1 MYSDNMYVPYFH
13 NGRKIRVPLPLFQ
26 GVEDRGVSG
35 STSRRGRS
43 VPGLPQRQENT
54 GSAAVV
60 SRGGGPGCLGKHLP
74 QGSAGSGTSATAGKY
89 GFRCRCGKERR
100 TGVPQR
106 AGNRSGRKGRRSG
119 TIWNGGTSCS
129 IPETFHTETSAARIF
144 IRNTAAATTAVT
156 ISTDSGP
163 EVSTGQGV
171 RVSAAG

>member
-13 NGRKIRVPLPLFQ
+13 NGRKMRMLLPLWQ
-26 GVEDRGVSG
+26 GVEDRGASG
-35 STSRRGRS
+35 SASRKGRPI
-43 VPGLPQRQENT
+43 PGPPQRQENA

-60 SRGGGPGCLGKHLP
+60 AGP
-74 QGSAGSGTSATAGKY
+74 ADSGASATAGKC
-89 GFRCRCGKERR
+89 GFRCRCGKGGGPRKYGTAVLHGHSSRR
-100 TGVPQR
+100 
-106 AGNRSGRKGRRSG
+106 ASDGR
-119 TIWNGGTSCS
+119 

>member
-1 MYSDNMYVPYFH
+1 MAREAPLAGVGRFRGFR
-13 NGRKIRVPLPLFQ
+13 NGRKMPVPLPLWQ
-26 GVEDRGVSG
+26 EAEDREAQG
-35 STSRRGRS
+35 SASRRGRS

-60 SRGGGPGCLGKHLP
+60 ARSGGPGC
-74 QGSAGSGTSATAGKY
+74 
-89 GFRCRCGKERR
+89 RKERE
-100 TGVPQR
+100 TGAAAKGGGAGQYGTAALHVHSSRR
-106 AGNRSGRKGRRSG
+106 ASDGR
-119 TIWNGGTSCS
+119 

>member
-1 MYSDNMYVPYFH
+1 MHSDNMYVPYFH
-13 NGRKIRVPLPLFQ
+13 NGRKMRMLLPLWQ
-26 GVEDRGVSG
+26 GAEDRGGPG
-35 STSRRGRS
+35 SASRRGRP

-54 GSAAVV
+54 GFAAVMA
-60 SRGGGPGCLGKHLP
+60 RAERTGGPKCRKERETGAAAKGGGPR
-74 QGSAGSGTSATAGKY
+74 KY
-89 GFRCRCGKERR
+89 GTAVLHGHSSRR
-100 TGVPQR
+100 
-106 AGNRSGRKGRRSG
+106 ASDGR
-119 TIWNGGTSCS
+119 